1 VSTTVSRVFGVLATV
16 VVVGAA
22 IVACRP
28 SADAGYVEIK
38 TVPVTPFASTAL
50 YLDST
55 KLEPIKKGSTV
66 LRQSVGTLKLQVD
79 GFAGTLTDL
88 CNIVVRKDRITSVT
102 ISVLDRP
109 PRCQCRYNNP
119 DASSSERACVS

>member
-1 VSTTVSRVFGVLATV
+1 MSTMSRVFGVLATAV
-16 VVVGAA
+16 IVGAA

-28 SADAGYVEIK
+28 SSDVGYVEIK
-38 TVPVTPFASTAL
+38 TVPVTPMASTEL

-66 LRQSVGTLKLQVD
+66 LRQPVGTLKLQAD
-79 GFAGTLTDL
+79 GFAGTLTEL

-109 PRCQCRYNNP
+109 PRCQCRYNNL
-119 DASSSERACVS
+119 DASSSEHACVS